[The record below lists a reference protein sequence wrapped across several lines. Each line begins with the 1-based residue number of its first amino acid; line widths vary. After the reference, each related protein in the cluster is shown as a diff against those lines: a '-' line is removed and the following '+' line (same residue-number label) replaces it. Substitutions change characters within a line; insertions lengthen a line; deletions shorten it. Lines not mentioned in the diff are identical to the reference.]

1 MLARRLS
8 FAGLLAQRC
17 FATSPC
23 EPNTHLSAC
32 AWAARRLTRPITN
45 DPLGRTL
52 DSVLE
57 VVVGAVAGLLAVIGV
72 VVMLGPALPRSF
84 GFARRRPQAQPS
96 RRRYRAAPTELHP
109 TTVRALSVTARLM
122 GMLKEHGMD
131 RHAAA
136 LRLAGRRLQVDEPN
150 GIHAMRQVLRHLRG
164 VRLDDDSD
172 QRIFQGLVGQL
183 QKALDERAQQLEL
196 LPN

>member
-1 MLARRLS
+1 
-8 FAGLLAQRC
+8 
-17 FATSPC
+17 
-23 EPNTHLSAC
+23 
-32 AWAARRLTRPITN
+32 
-45 DPLGRTL
+45 
-52 DSVLE
+52 VLE
-57 VVVGAVAGLLAVIGV
+57 LVIGAVASLLVVVGVI
-72 VVMLGPALPRSF
+72 VMVGPALPRSF
-84 GFARRRPQAQPS
+84 GLARRRSRLPAQRRPQRSAPS
-96 RRRYRAAPTELHP
+96 ELHP

-136 LRLAGRRLQVDEPN
+136 LRLAGRQLQVDEPN

-164 VRLDDDSD
+164 VRMEDDSD

-183 QKALDERAQQLEL
+183 QKALDERAEQLEL